1 MGVVSGIIGWLGW
14 AGIIAGLASLAS
26 AIIGSFTVSYAG
38 ISLPDT
44 LPGAIGI
51 LAAGIVLAVLAGMLR
66 RKSGCG
72 CCCGGDHS
80 E

>member
-1 MGVVSGIIGWLGW
+1 MGVVSGILGWLGW
-14 AGIIAGLASLAS
+14 A
-26 AIIGSFTVSYAG
+26 
-38 ISLPDT
+38 
-44 LPGAIGI
+44 GI
-51 LAAGIVLAVLAGMLR
+51 LAAGIVLAVLGGMFR